1 MADKELN
8 TLLDIMDQVSA
19 QIYERTGL
27 NNELLGQNLTRD
39 GITIQTS
46 EAVPK
51 DEMHFRDPSTGKL
64 LGKITGIK

>member
-1 MADKELN
+1 
-8 TLLDIMDQVSA
+8 MDQARA

-27 NNELLGQNLTRD
+27 KEELLGQNLTRD
-39 GITIQTS
+39 GIIIQTS

-51 DEMHFRDPSTGKL
+51 DEMHFRDPNTGEI